1 MLINCVAYQNG
12 VKLADL
18 PVEEIS
24 DYLERNDC
32 FVWVA
37 LKDTTNAELEKMQ
50 EEFGLRDQMINDQ
63 FAADK
68 IIVRY
73 AASFVIQ
80 HAEEIWM
87 LGKDIHPMQPVD
99 GERAVDHNASH
110 QQAHSANEIGIRA
123 AAKFT

>member
-1 MLINCVAYQNG
+1 
-12 VKLADL
+12 
-18 PVEEIS
+18 
-24 DYLERNDC
+24 
-32 FVWVA
+32 
-37 LKDTTNAELEKMQ
+37 MQ